1 MMCFF
6 FFSSR
11 RRHTRLRTV
20 TGVQTC
26 ALPICSRL
34 RPASNPARPADTAY
48 SLKHIFQEVVMPG
61 LYRRISAVTAG
72 VAAAALLSLAAH
84 AQTNGTGARYLANAV
99 NMNRGAA
106 GNIEIVVERWSSEAD
121 RDKLLSV
128 MMNKGPGERV
138 VLVAYRRI
146 GFWEAANQPRSIDY
160 PFTVIEMRLNR
171 DGEGEGKMS
180 LATKIIADKEN
191 NIVTLENYDI
201 QPVML
206 NNVRREKASQ

>member
-1 MMCFF
+1 
-6 FFSSR
+6 
-11 RRHTRLRTV
+11 
-20 TGVQTC
+20 
-26 ALPICSRL
+26 
-34 RPASNPARPADTAY
+34 
-48 SLKHIFQEVVMPG
+48 MPG

-84 AQTNGTGARYLANAV
+84 AQTNGSGERFIANAV
-99 NMNRGAA
+99 NMNAGAA
-106 GNIEIVVERWSSEAD
+106 GNIEIVVERWSTDAN
-121 RDKLLSV
+121 RDKLMSV
-128 MMNKGPGERV
+128 MMDKGPDKLLDALQDMPRMGYFRAPGQVGIDIHFARRIPQPEGGERV
-138 VLVAYRRI
+138 VLVTDRRI

-201 QPVML
+201 QPVQL
-206 NNVRREKASQ
+206 TNVRREKASR